1 VPQHEF
7 PLVLAAEPSSNNC
20 LYCKVVTLR
29 TSRARIRIHRVV
41 NAKMYYSTQRQGE
54 TFSRSC
60 PRTYEQRRA
69 TSQPS
74 TNTAKPRVL
83 DAGCT
88 RSTSSPGRGGA
99 RRGRSQPAAPR
110 WVCYVAITARP
121 AGPSMSL
128 ALILPLVVRTSV
140 PAGLSAR
147 HDDAVRLRRARP
159 AASWWPYVRDNNN
172 DVHAH
177 RRRGISLAPRTS
189 PPHGSPRAAVISCD
203 AQRESTSTGQ
213 VVVGPS
219 IRSKIT
225 GDPIGRSHGVAA
237 EGRRSPCISPDLAR
251 HPVCARVPLGLR
263 ILVVG
268 SAELR
273 QSHGGRS
280 HGWARPCRCARR
292 M

>member
-1 VPQHEF
+1 V
-7 PLVLAAEPSSNNC
+7 AEPSSNNC

-60 PRTYEQRRA
+60 PRTDEQRRA

-88 RSTSSPGRGGA
+88 RSTSSPARGGA

-147 HDDAVRLRRARP
+147 HDDAVRLRRARAGGP
-159 AASWWPYVRDNNN
+159 TYGTTITTSMHTVVAASRLHPERAHHMGRHELLLLVVTRSESPLPRDKWWSVLPSE
-172 DVHAH
+172 AK
-177 RRRGISLAPRTS
+177 SLA
-189 PPHGSPRAAVISCD
+189 
-203 AQRESTSTGQ
+203 
-213 VVVGPS
+213 
-219 IRSKIT
+219 IRSAGLT
-225 GDPIGRSHGVAA
+225 VW
-237 EGRRSPCISPDLAR
+237 RRKAGALRASRQIWLDILCAPACPL
-251 HPVCARVPLGLR
+251 VCASSWSVLR
-263 ILVVG
+263 
-268 SAELR
+268 S
-273 QSHGGRS
+273 
-280 HGWARPCRCARR
+280 
-292 M
+292 